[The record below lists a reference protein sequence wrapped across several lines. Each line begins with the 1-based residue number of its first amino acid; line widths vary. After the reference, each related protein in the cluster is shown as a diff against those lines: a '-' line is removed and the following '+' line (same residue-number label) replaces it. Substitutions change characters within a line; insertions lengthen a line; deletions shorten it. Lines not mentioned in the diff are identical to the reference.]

1 MIGISRRRLYDI
13 AMITLLIPG
22 ILFLL
27 TWVRLIV
34 AVPCCLAFI
43 VAFGLYHR
51 HDDRKELKSVFEKQ
65 PEIWKCSGLTIALCF
80 LCAAIWTYLS
90 GIGGF
95 FYQNDDF
102 YGRNAIFHDLL
113 EHEWPVRFSGTSYAL
128 TYYIGFWIVPALIG
142 KFCAFI
148 GGPEILWSAAN
159 YALFAETV
167 WFLFLLF
174 LLFLSLLNVQSA
186 FSAGGFLLLFVLF
199 SGMDGLACF
208 FLHDWT
214 DQIEW
219 WAHTWQFS
227 SHTTCLFWVFNQAVP
242 TWLATVLLLCL
253 PERTDA
259 YAMIG
264 LLVLPYSPLP
274 LVGIVLLCAGMV
286 IGKILS
292 AMKDG
297 GQSVQAVLLKPV
309 SICNVLSI
317 LGSIPCLLYLSSN
330 ASTGN
335 APLRADLFLNVYPL
349 PVAITRLILFSL
361 VEWGITAIILL
372 PFARKDPLFWTV
384 VLSLLLIPMF
394 RLGYNM
400 DFSMRASLPAL
411 FVLSVYCAKF
421 LKEWG
426 LRKKLLAG
434 CLIAALL
441 IGSIT
446 PMLEFQRGA
455 YKVFRLGMFHQ
466 FSDPYKT
473 VLHPYADTENFICTD
488 TESSFF
494 YRYLARRENEI

>member
-1 MIGISRRRLYDI
+1 M
-13 AMITLLIPG
+13 
-22 ILFLL
+22 
-27 TWVRLIV
+27 V
-34 AVPCCLAFI
+34 
-43 VAFGLYHR
+43 FGKL
-51 HDDRKELKSVFEKQ
+51 
-65 PEIWKCSGLTIALCF
+65 
-80 LCAAIWTYLS
+80 
-90 GIGGF
+90 
-95 FYQNDDF
+95 
-102 YGRNAIFHDLL
+102 
-113 EHEWPVRFSGTSYAL
+113 
-128 TYYIGFWIVPALIG
+128 
-142 KFCAFI
+142 
-148 GGPEILWSAAN
+148 
-159 YALFAETV
+159 
-167 WFLFLLF
+167 
-174 LLFLSLLNVQSA
+174 
-186 FSAGGFLLLFVLF
+186 
-199 SGMDGLACF
+199 
-208 FLHDWT
+208 
-214 DQIEW
+214 
-219 WAHTWQFS
+219 
-227 SHTTCLFWVFNQAVP
+227 
-242 TWLATVLLLCL
+242 
-253 PERTDA
+253 
-259 YAMIG
+259 
-264 LLVLPYSPLP
+264 
-274 LVGIVLLCAGMV
+274 
-286 IGKILS
+286 LS
-292 AMKDG
+292 ALKDG
-297 GQSVQAVLLKPV
+297 RQSVQAVLFKPV

-372 PFARKDPLFWTV
+372 LFARKDPLFWTV

-434 CLIAALL
+434 CLIAVLL

-473 VLHPYADTENFICTD
+473 VLHPYADTENFSCTD